1 MKQELLKGVNG
12 VLSMIPY
19 VNNRPAVASA
29 VTVQVLDN
37 GGAVIV
43 AAGTAGSINS
53 TTGEL
58 TYTLVAANTATVDE
72 TYQIKWTYTISGT
85 VYYQSSLFDI
95 VLNKLSIPVVDSDLI
110 NEQTDLM
117 DGAEQ
122 FSETVDSASNTT
134 LVDSNLKNY
143 ADDYWNGGK
152 VSVINPATGA
162 KQIRDITDF
171 VQSTGTVTV
180 GVAWATNPDNTYT
193 FEVKRGFALKIE
205 AAFEEILLDVRSK
218 GFRPALIIESGELKV
233 PLIKKALSMIC
244 RDFSSGP
251 DDKWAKLAVDYAT
264 QYEDLFA
271 KVKFQYDANESGHIS
286 DGEKDQELGNVRLK
300 R

>member
-29 VTVQVLDN
+29 VTVEVLDN

-58 TYTLVAANTATVDE
+58 TYTLLAANTGTVDE
-72 TYQIKWTYTISGT
+72 NYQIKWTYTISGT

-122 FSETVDSASNTT
+122 FSGTVDSAASTT
-134 LVDSNLKNY
+134 IVDGDLKNF

-152 VSVINPATGA
+152 VSVINPSTGA

-171 VQSTGTVTV
+171 AQSTGTVTV
-180 GVAWATNPDNTYT
+180 GVTWATTPDNTYT

-205 AAFEEILLDVRSK
+205 AAFEEMLLDVRSK

-251 DDKWAKLAVDYAT
+251 DDKWAKLAIDYAT

-286 DGEKDQELGNVRLK
+286 EGEKDQDMGHVRL
-300 R
+300 RR